1 MNKTEHN
8 QLLSALKIVKRYT
21 REQQTLNKAK
31 FRSYHEIYT
40 HMKVEDLCSSDSQTI
55 MHKMEQSAHLIDEL
69 IHLDLLVSK
78 NIKTLEGSL
87 VE

>member
-1 MNKTEHN
+1 MNKTELN
-8 QLLSALKIVKRYT
+8 QLLSAFKIVKRYT
-21 REQQTLNKAK
+21 NEQQILNKAK

-40 HMKVEDLCSSDSQTI
+40 HMKVEDLCSSDNQTI
-55 MHKMEQSAHLIDEL
+55 MYKMEQSAYLIDEL
-69 IHLDLLVSK
+69 IHLDRLVSK